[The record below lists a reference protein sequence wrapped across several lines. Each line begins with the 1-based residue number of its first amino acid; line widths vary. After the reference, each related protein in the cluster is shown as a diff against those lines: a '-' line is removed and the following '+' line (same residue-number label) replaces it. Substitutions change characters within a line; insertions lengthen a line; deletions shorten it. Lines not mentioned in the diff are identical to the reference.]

1 MTPRP
6 PSKLIGAL
14 VALAIGLL
22 ALSGCGLQPSSR
34 VVEPVGP
41 ALSANL
47 GLPIA
52 VAPAPALAPAQ
63 ALAPAVA
70 GTLEVRVASLAFEQR
85 AIAVAE
91 PGSYRVRL
99 VNNDAVPHEIVF
111 DDGTRIA
118 VAPGEAATA
127 LVAIPAEGATFLCAL
142 PAHRDAGMVGQ
153 VSVTR

>member
-6 PSKLIGAL
+6 PTKLIGAVAAL
-14 VALAIGLL
+14 VIGLL
-22 ALSGCGLQPSSR
+22 ALSGCGLQPSAR

-47 GLPIA
+47 GLPVA
-52 VAPAPALAPAQ
+52 VAPALAPAQ

-70 GTLEVRVASLAFEQR
+70 GTLEVRVVSLAFERR
-85 AIAVAE
+85 ALDVAA

-99 VNNDAVPHEIVF
+99 VNSDAVPHEILF

-118 VAPGEAATA
+118 VAPGEVGTA
-127 LVAIPAEGATFLCAL
+127 LVEIPAEGATFLCAI

-153 VSVTR
+153 VSVTK